1 MKLSDPNALEDN
13 SLLAV
18 LTLFRPHTDDQFSVE
33 DESFALRMTAGL
45 PQHLSTAT
53 PINTLNSGILTPCK
67 YPQPSQVSHYLQLQ
81 RWQLAGV
88 EIGGLICLLWLHL
101 DAEHCL

>member
-1 MKLSDPNALEDN
+1 MKLSDPNALVDN

-53 PINTLNSGILTPCK
+53 PINTFELRHLNTVQVPTTKSSFTLLTITK
-67 YPQPSQVSHYLQLQ
+67 VTISRS
-81 RWQLAGV
+81 
-88 EIGGLICLLWLHL
+88 
-101 DAEHCL
+101 